1 VAPPSGAGVGMR
13 IGAVEVGDG
22 LRLGGI
28 KGRRLVELE
37 VGLGI
42 EAEVTLRGAAGRGE
56 GWRCGGQA
64 EVAEDGV
71 NGPGLGEEGEDAQV
85 GAAVGALEG
94 EDLVDAG
101 EETGP
106 AGACGAVAGHFRRAG
121 RRIVRGLVAFRFG
134 AAEGDDAGAEPG
146 VGRQHAVVA
155 VAVDAG
161 RRDEAGEGGEE
172 VERREGEDGAAV
184 ERGAWQVIEDLAHAG
199 PGCGP

>member
-1 VAPPSGAGVGMR
+1 M
-13 IGAVEVGDG
+13 
-22 LRLGGI
+22 
-28 KGRRLVELE
+28 
-37 VGLGI
+37 
-42 EAEVTLRGAAGRGE
+42 
-56 GWRCGGQA
+56 
-64 EVAEDGV
+64 AEDGL
-71 NGPGLGEEGEDAQV
+71 NGPGLGEEGEDAHV

-94 EDLVDAG
+94 EDFVDAG

-106 AGACGAVAGHFRRAG
+106 AGTSGGVAGGLRRAG
-121 RRIVRGLVAFRFG
+121 RRVVRGLAVFRIG
-134 AAEGDDAGAEPG
+134 PAEGDDAGAEPG
-146 VGRQHAVVA
+146 VGREDAVVA